1 MIRANRIVHKTKM
14 LKNNNKM
21 LNLQKN
27 RIIKKKM
34 TIITIGHKTNKNKLK
49 ISQIRMNNKIT
60 QIKSKIRKTKTS
72 SRMIMSKTMMQMKVN
87 DFTINYLDL

>member
-14 LKNNNKM
+14 LKKNNP
-21 LNLQKN
+21 LLTLQKN

-34 TIITIGHKTNKNKLK
+34 TIMTIRHKTNKNKLK
-49 ISQIRMNNKIT
+49 ISQIKMNRKIT

-72 SRMIMSKTMMQMKVN
+72 NRTIMSKTMMKRKGS
-87 DFTINYLDL
+87 DFTINYLAL